1 MVTPETAVLG
11 ILCRLDTVRVMVVGD
26 MLLDVYT
33 FGKAKRISPEAPVAV
48 INVQSEEHR
57 AGGAGN
63 VILSLISLG
72 ANVVA
77 VGRVGNDS
85 GGDRLINSLTKEGV
99 ETHAVVRQP
108 HYTTPVKNRVIANGQ
123 QIVRVD
129 YEEISPLSEKE
140 EQAIID
146 QLPALMQGV
155 QVVAISDY
163 GKGLLSRSLLAA
175 IIGCAR
181 EHAIPVIVDP
191 KEIDF
196 TKYAGATLIKPNLS
210 EAFAAARVSE
220 QAPLELVARNIF
232 DATSIQHLM
241 ITRSEAGISLFDT
254 EGGREDFPVHAR
266 EVKDVTGAGDT
277 VLAMLTYSIANG
289 LSYSEAIQLC
299 NVAAGIAIEHVGCAR
314 VTLADVAKRLLNL
327 HNDNKIFDEDHLH
340 ALKRVLRDRQFAL
353 LHLSQQAMVAGLSS
367 QIFKTIRSLAATE
380 GRELLVSVD
389 CVLAD
394 DPFVEMLASLSE
406 VDFILL
412 NKDESYRSLPAHEVV
427 VLT

>member
-1 MVTPETAVLG
+1 
-11 ILCRLDTVRVMVVGD
+11 
-26 MLLDVYT
+26 
-33 FGKAKRISPEAPVAV
+33 
-48 INVQSEEHR
+48 
-57 AGGAGN
+57 
-63 VILSLISLG
+63 
-72 ANVVA
+72 
-77 VGRVGNDS
+77 
-85 GGDRLINSLTKEGV
+85 
-99 ETHAVVRQP
+99 
-108 HYTTPVKNRVIANGQ
+108 
-123 QIVRVD
+123 
-129 YEEISPLSEKE
+129 
-140 EQAIID
+140 
-146 QLPALMQGV
+146 MQGV